1 MQSGFMPTAKLQLL
15 VPAPSR
21 RSPVKPAWQAS
32 VPKTIGRKQ
41 VAAVCYRVYDGE
53 IEFLLVR
60 TRKGRWIFPKGGVEA
75 GLTHAES
82 AALEALEE
90 AGAHGRIEE
99 APFTS
104 YTLKKMHKVGSEL
117 MPVRAYLCAVT
128 RLESAQEFYR
138 DPTWHSQT
146 KAKERL
152 REGRPQEDA
161 AELARVVDAAASR
174 VKRLRSRAGLRDDRL
189 QRVFFESVDSAGPID
204 PRVLIRY
211 FRKRSRRSNEL
222 KIPIKTAR
230 LKILQLGR
238 GQPER

>member
-1 MQSGFMPTAKLQLL
+1 MSRVKLQLV
-15 VPAPSR
+15 VPASPR
-21 RSPVKPAWQAS
+21 RAAIKAAWQAS
-32 VPKTIGRKQ
+32 VPKSPGRKQ
-41 VAAVCYRVYDGE
+41 VAAVCYRLQEGE

-104 YTLKKMHKVGSEL
+104 YALKKMQKVGSEL
-117 MPVRAYLCAVT
+117 MPVRAYLCEVT
-128 RLESAQEFYR
+128 RLEVAQEFYR

-146 KAKERL
+146 KAKQRL
-152 REGRPQEDA
+152 REGRSQEDA
-161 AELARVVDAAASR
+161 AEFSRVVDAAASR
-174 VKRLRSRAGLRDDRL
+174 VKRLRSRAGLKDERL
-189 QRVFFESVDSAGPID
+189 QRVSFESADSAGSID
-204 PRVLIRY
+204 AQALLRY
-211 FRKRSRRSNEL
+211 FGKRRSRSEEL
-222 KIPIKTAR
+222 RIPIKAAR
-230 LKILQLGR
+230 PKLLQLGR

>member
-1 MQSGFMPTAKLQLL
+1 MQSGFMSRAKLHILL
-15 VPAPSR
+15 PVPAR
-21 RSPVKPAWQAS
+21 RPVIKATWQAS
-32 VPKTIGRKQ
+32 VPKSSGRKQ
-41 VAAVCYRVYDGE
+41 VAAVCYRVQDGE
-53 IEFLLVR
+53 VEFLLVR

-104 YTLKKMHKVGSEL
+104 YTLKKMQKVGSES
-117 MPVRAYLCAVT
+117 MPVRAYLCEVT
-128 RLESAQEFYR
+128 RLEAAQEFYR

-152 REGRPQEDA
+152 REGRSQEDA
-161 AELARVVDAAASR
+161 AEFSRVVDVAASR

-189 QRVFFESVDSAGPID
+189 QRVSFESADSAGSID
-204 PRVLIRY
+204 AQVLLRN
-211 FRKRSRRSNEL
+211 FGRRRGRSDEL
-222 KIPIKTAR
+222 RIPIKTAR
-230 LKILQLGR
+230 PKLLQLGR